1 MKKNIY
7 YSIFTALI
15 ILTNGCD
22 LLDKNPLDSP
32 NQATF
37 WNNATEIDGG
47 VVACYRFLIEYP
59 NVQYTFPVVPD
70 LMTDIGFPRQESDSK
85 KIAQGQHDSNLSYI
99 YQVWSFAYQGIGRC
113 NLMLQTIED
122 KSSVLTKD
130 QYNQYKGE
138 CHFLRAF
145 YYSRLISY
153 FGDVPLVL
161 EPIETVG
168 DAAKFERESKEVV
181 LETILSDFTIAAALL
196 KDKYTVATSMGR
208 ATKGAANAYKARIA
222 LYNKKWDVAIEA
234 AQAVISSGVYD
245 LYPQYGNLFLAS
257 GLTDATNKEII
268 LKTEYSSLVPIY
280 HQLPL
285 YMQSR
290 NMNAYSAMCPTQNL
304 IDSYDCIDGKNISQS
319 TLFNRNKPFENR
331 DPRLRLGFVV
341 PGDRYGDF
349 QFESH
354 VDSST
359 CWNYALKKRVTNMD
373 CYTYSPYTSYT
384 GYLSRKYS
392 DPAYSGSL
400 NQKADY
406 PLILCR
412 YAEVLLTYAEA
423 KIEANEID
431 ESVVNALNKIR
442 NGRDDVKMPV
452 FTLADLIDQAK
463 ARVIVRHERK
473 VELAFEG
480 FRYFDLRRW
489 DGFWKYA
496 NQPVMGRPFKGSFA
510 TWPTV
515 TFDENDE
522 PVYDYN
528 NYAPHPSTDYRV
540 VENRVFIQ
548 NKHELWP
555 IPQRER
561 NVSPQLSQ
569 NPNF

>member
-1 MKKNIY
+1 MKKYIY
-7 YSIFTALI
+7 YSIFIALSFI
-15 ILTNGCD
+15 ANSCD

-32 NQATF
+32 NQETF
-37 WNNATEIDGG
+37 WNNASEIGGG
-47 VVACYRFLIEYP
+47 VVACYGFLIEYP
-59 NVQYTFPVVPD
+59 NTQYIFPVSPD

-85 KIAQGQHDSNLSYI
+85 KIAQGQHDSNLNMIYMIWSY
-99 YQVWSFAYQGIGRC
+99 AYQGIGRC
-113 NLMLQTIED
+113 NLMLQTIEN
-122 KSSVLTKD
+122 KSSLLTQD
-130 QYNQYKGE
+130 EYNQYKGE
-138 CHFLRAF
+138 CRFLRAF

-161 EPIETVG
+161 KPIVTVS
-168 DAAKFERESKEVV
+168 DANKYVRESKAVV
-181 LETILSDFTIAAALL
+181 LDSILSDFTIAANLL
-196 KDKYTVATSMGR
+196 KTSYTDATDIGR

-222 LYNKKWDVAIEA
+222 LYNGKWNVAIEA
-234 AQAVISSGVYD
+234 AQDVISSGVYD
-245 LYPQYGNLFLAS
+245 VYPKYGNLFLAS

-268 LKTEYSSLVPIY
+268 LKAEFSSTISLF

-290 NMNAYSAMCPTQNL
+290 NMGAYSAIVPTQNL
-304 IDSYDCIDGKNISQS
+304 IDSYDCIDGKNISES
-319 TLFNRNKPFENR
+319 PLFNKSKPFENR

-349 QFESH
+349 QFESQI
-354 VDSST
+354 DSST
-359 CWNYALKKRVTNMD
+359 CWNYALNKRVTNMD
-373 CYTYSPYTSYT
+373 CYSYSPYTSYT
-384 GYLSRKYS
+384 GYISRKYS
-392 DPAYSGSL
+392 DPAYAGTL

-412 YAEVLLTYAEA
+412 YAEVLLIYAEA
-423 KIEANEID
+423 KIEANDID
-431 ESVVNALNKIR
+431 ETVVTALNKIR
-442 NGRDDVKMPV
+442 AGRDDVKMPV
-452 FTLADLIDQAK
+452 FTLSDLTDQAK

-480 FRYFDLRRW
+480 FRYIDVRRW
-489 DGFWKYA
+489 DGYWKYA
-496 NQPVMGRPFKGSFA
+496 NIPVMGRPFKGSFA

-528 NYAPHPSTDYRV
+528 NYIPHPSTDYRV

-555 IPQRER
+555 IPQKAI
-561 NVSPQLSQ
+561 NVSPQLTQ
-569 NPNF
+569 NPGF